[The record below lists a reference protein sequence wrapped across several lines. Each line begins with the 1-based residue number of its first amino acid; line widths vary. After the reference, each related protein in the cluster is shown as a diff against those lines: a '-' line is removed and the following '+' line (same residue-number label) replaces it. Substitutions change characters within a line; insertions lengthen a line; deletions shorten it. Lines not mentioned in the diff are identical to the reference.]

1 MTRLRRKSE
10 EIREYILGIVEKD
23 PKMAVILTMQKFNIT
38 RQAVHQHINHLIKQG
53 VLFRIR
59 SGHYELSPLEEW
71 STTISVSDNPH
82 EDVVW
87 RNEIAPRIGNLP
99 DNAIDVWSYGF
110 TEMYNNVVDHSDS
123 ATAIISIKKN
133 AYTTEMMLLDY
144 GIGIFYKIQ
153 KALNLL
159 DERHAVLELT
169 KGKLTTDPTSHS
181 GEGIFF
187 TSRMFD
193 TFEILSGDVFLSHKY
208 GDDED
213 WILESRRHS
222 SGTCIFMKLKN
233 NTSRTK
239 SEIFKKFTSGEDI
252 NFSKTI
258 VPVRLAQYGDEKLI
272 SRSQAKRLLERVDRF
287 KTVLLDFT
295 EVKSIGQ
302 AFADEVFR
310 VFINQHPQIEIVPIN
325 TNNDVSGMIKRVQQA
340 E

>member
-1 MTRLRRKSE
+1 MTRLRKRSE
-10 EIREYILGIVEKD
+10 EIREYILGVVEKN
-23 PKMAVILTMQKFNIT
+23 PKSAVTLAMQRFNIS
-38 RQAVHQHINHLIKQG
+38 RQAVHQHINHLINQG
-53 VLFRIR
+53 VLVRIR
-59 SGHYELSPLEEW
+59 SGYYELSPLEEW
-71 STTISVSDNPH
+71 SSTINISENIY
-82 EDVVW
+82 EDVLW
-87 RNEIAPRIGNLP
+87 RKEIAARIGDLP
-99 DNAIDVWSYGF
+99 DNAMEVWYYGF
-110 TEMYNNVVDHSDS
+110 TEMYNNVVDHSGS
-123 ATAIISIKKN
+123 ATALISIKKT
-133 AYTTEMMLLDY
+133 AYTTEMMLLDH
-144 GIGIFYKIQ
+144 GVGIFYKIQ

-213 WILESRRHS
+213 WILENRSHS
-222 SGTCIFMKLKN
+222 SGTCVFMKLKN

-239 SEIFKKFTSGEDI
+239 SEIFNKFTSGEDI

-295 EVKSIGQ
+295 KVISIGQ

-310 VFINQHPQIEIVPIN
+310 VFVNQHPQIEIIPIN
-325 TNNDVSGMIKRVQQA
+325 TNDDVSGMINRIRQA
-340 E
+340 D

>member
-1 MTRLRRKSE
+1 M
-10 EIREYILGIVEKD
+10 GIVEKE
-23 PKMAVILTMQKFNIT
+23 PKMVVTLTMQKFSIT
-38 RQAVHQHINHLIKQG
+38 RQAVHQHIHHLIDQK
-53 VLFRIR
+53 VLVRVR
-59 SGHYELSPLEEW
+59 SGYYELSPLEEW
-71 STTISVSDNPH
+71 HTTLIISDNPH

-87 RNEIAPRIGNLP
+87 RNEIMPRIGKLP
-99 DNAIDVWSYGF
+99 DNAMEIWGYGF
-110 TEMYNNVVDHSDS
+110 TEMYNNVIDHSNGVS
-123 ATAIISIKKN
+123 ATISIKKT
-133 AYTTEMMLLDY
+133 AHTTEMLIIDN
-144 GIGIFYKIQ
+144 GIGIFYKIK

-193 TFEILSGDVFLSHKY
+193 TFDILSGDVFLSHKY

-213 WILESRRHS
+213 WILESRDNS
-222 SGTCIFMKLKN
+222 PGTCIFMKLKN
-233 NTSRTK
+233 NTARTK
-239 SEIFKKFTSGEDI
+239 IEIFNKFTSGEDI

-310 VFINQHPQIEIVPIN
+310 VFINQHPQIEIIPIN
-325 TNNDVSGMIKRVQQA
+325 TNDDVNGMIKRIQQA
-340 E
+340 K